1 MSEATSY
8 VRTKVRTTNPSR
20 GVYRTLDGAFE
31 IRAAEKKGH
40 WDLYRLVE
48 GGAQRIAAEVKGY
61 DAALNRA
68 LQEPGVTLEQLNTRP
83 PKPEAPKVEVK
94 VEHTE
99 SDRRS
104 GATGPAPKAQS
115 TAGRPSVKRAAKRV
129 A

>member
-61 DAALNRA
+61 DRA
-68 LQEPGVTLEQLNTRP
+68 LDRVLEEPGIELEQLNTRP
-83 PKPEAPKVEVK
+83 PKPDKPEAKVEQD
-94 VEHTE
+94 ET
-99 SDRRS
+99 DRRS
-104 GATGPAPKAQS
+104 GATGAAPKAP
-115 TAGRPSVKRAAKRV
+115 AKGRPHVNRGGKKV
-129 A
+129 